1 MDKATRRTTL
11 IFATAFVWL
20 AAGAAS
26 VGKFKLAAK
35 APLVISLGTT
45 PASVKIFIDGQPQF
59 EGAYV
64 ETPLKVNMPPGKHKL
79 KISREGFIAH
89 LVSVE
94 GDAGETF
101 RMEDVVLQRNANFN
115 FGSVEITSEGINV
128 LHVEIDEGAD
138 KGETPATAPDLT
150 TDQQHVIAVFPKWP
164 EKEPRFRCK
173 FAFPNPDDS
182 AEPTVQVHFK
192 FKGGRIK
199 SVTGCEKINR
209 KK

>member
-1 MDKATRRTTL
+1 MNRAQRRTIL

-35 APLVISLGTT
+35 PPLVISLATT
-45 PASVKIFIDGQPQF
+45 PANVKIFIDNQPQY

-64 ETPLKVNMPPGKHKL
+64 ETPTKVNMAPGKHKL

-94 GDAGETF
+94 GDSGETF

-115 FGSVEITSEGINV
+115 FGSVEITSESTQA
-128 LHVEIDEGAD
+128 LHVEVDDGIER
-138 KGETPATAPDLT
+138 GETPVTAPDLT
-150 TDQQHVIAVFPKWP
+150 TDQQHFIAAFPKWP

-173 FAFPNPDDS
+173 FAFPNPEDQG
-182 AEPTVQVHFK
+182 EPTVQVHFK
-192 FKGGRIK
+192 VKGGRVK
-199 SVTGCEKINR
+199 AVTGCEKVN
-209 KK
+209 KKK